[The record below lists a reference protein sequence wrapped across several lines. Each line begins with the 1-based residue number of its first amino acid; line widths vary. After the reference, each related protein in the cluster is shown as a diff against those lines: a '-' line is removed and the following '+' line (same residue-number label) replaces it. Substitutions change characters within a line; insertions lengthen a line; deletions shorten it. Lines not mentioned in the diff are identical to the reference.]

1 MDAFS
6 PIRKARIAEVEGN
19 ILRKLYDT
27 RELREKAVNKFAHS
41 GDFGN
46 GVTNFTMS
54 NIQKRKRRTDLI
66 SAQKKSAKASLG
78 NRDRKIKEARE
89 KSQRGYYNK
98 PEVFSKIAQRLIDL
112 FAT

>member
-1 MDAFS
+1 
-6 PIRKARIAEVEGN
+6 VESN
-19 ILRKLYDT
+19 TLRNLHHT
-27 RELREKAVNKFAHS
+27 TELGGETVNRLGQS

-46 GVTNFTMS
+46 GVTNFTS
-54 NIQKRKRRTDLI
+54 SKTQKGKRHADFSPARN
-66 SAQKKSAKASLG
+66 KSVKASLG
-78 NRDRKIKEARE
+78 IRERKIKEARE